1 MIRLNKRIRISGNLW
16 LIIAAWLFTLSFIIN
31 NYLSYNATPT
41 NAKQLLEKN
50 IAKKEVLFD
59 NILQN
64 NQLLENISEHANTV
78 SDKNLFQLPIGIFV
92 YQEDE
97 HGQNQLLFWNRIAAQ
112 VDTKDLNLSDGSYP
126 VNYYN
131 GLFEL
136 IKKTKIIGDKHYKFF
151 GLIPIYWQYL
161 QENDYLKNHFEDF
174 PNLNKRFKI
183 ENIGMPVLN
192 SKGKTLFHIGLVTDS
207 GNSIKPNSLS
217 LIFRIIALTI
227 LLLVFQKFINN
238 YARKKGAKRGLVL
251 FLSVIIVARG
261 LTYFFNFPFNFR
273 IYALFDQL
281 IYASDFLNSSLGD
294 LFINVILLLWITSY
308 IRRFLHQFKYPEA
321 VRDNLKVKHLIAILG
336 VMSLTLVTIIYMHT
350 VRSLVKDSTISFDV
364 TNFFSLNNYSRI
376 AFVIIAFASVCYH
389 RMIYIFLLPSRQLG
403 YSIIRKII
411 ICLTTG
417 LLFTILARDN
427 TNMAS
432 DFICI
437 LWLCLLL
444 PLIDSKW
451 IEFRKNLVSSSNF
464 LFWTMIYSV
473 SFTAIIY
480 NETQNIELKDRKSF
494 AENIG
499 LRSDETG
506 ETLIK
511 IAINNLNAY
520 FIQNS
525 VLSVYNETENRHTKD
540 QIINENFSG
549 YLNKYST
556 EVYFFDSTK
565 QELYNDDSTSFNT
578 LELNIRNQA
587 KPTDVQNLFY
597 NENTPDRFSYI
608 FKKDLYD
615 DKQKKLVGY
624 CYVLV
629 KPYRYANNTLT
640 FQLYNTS
647 KALLGDVT
655 YKYSYA
661 IYKNRKIITSY
672 NNSTFSEYLDK
683 DLIPKIDYLIK
694 DDSKE
699 STLYYN
705 AGDNK
710 VVVIEKKN
718 NRIIE
723 EVTLFAYIFCI
734 SIVVL
739 IVSYFIIK
747 ILEANFN
754 WRYIKGYF
762 QPNIHKQIQG
772 TIIFISL
779 FSFFVIGISTIS
791 FFYLQFNNSNK
802 ERLSQSSHVIS
813 GEIEYSLKFEEY
825 DKSVVNNEYIKDNM
839 GRRILQIAALNNL
852 DINYYSEG
860 GKLISTSQPTIYNK
874 EIYAPWMNPNAYY
887 NIHIKKLLEY
897 TQTETIG
904 TFNFL
909 SIYVPIH
916 NFNGENIGYINI
928 PYLNSQ
934 NEVEKQISSFLVTV
948 INLNA
953 LIFILAGVIAM
964 QFTRRISDTFTLI
977 GEKMRAINLGK
988 KNELIHYKR
997 KDEIGELVTEYNVM
1011 VEKLFKSAEILAKSE
1026 RQGAWQEMARQVA
1039 HEIKNPLTPMK
1050 LSIQYLERAI
1060 NADAENVKDLSKRVT
1075 QTLIEQIDQLAKIA
1089 SDFSQFANISNNKP
1103 EPLSINEL
1111 LKSITT
1117 LYVAE
1122 PNIKIEAHLI
1132 EPPIMIWADKTQ
1144 MNRLLTNLIKNAL
1157 EATEPDKLAN
1167 INIEQ
1172 SIHHGKVTIAVQ
1184 DFGMGISEDKKK
1196 KIFVPNFTTK
1206 TSGTGLGLAICKG
1219 ICESA
1224 NGTIS
1229 FKSKSG
1235 EGTTFFITL
1244 PIYQKSS

>member
-1 MIRLNKRIRISGNLW
+1 MIKLNKRIRISGNLW

-41 NAKQLLEKN
+41 NAKLLLEKN
-50 IAKKEVLFD
+50 IAKKEALFNKVLE
-59 NILQN
+59 N
-64 NQLLENISEHANTV
+64 NQLLENISQKVQTV
-78 SDKNLFQLPIGIFV
+78 SSNELFQLPIGLFV
-92 YQEDE
+92 YEEDTL
-97 HGQNQLLFWNRIAAQ
+97 GNDRLLYWNRIAAQ
-112 VDTKDLNLSDGSYP
+112 IEPKDLNLIDGDYS

-136 IKKTKIIGDKHYKFF
+136 IKKTKFIGNKQYKFF

-183 ENIGMPVLN
+183 EKIGMPVLN
-192 SKGKTLFHIGLVTDS
+192 GKGKTLFHIGLVSESSDQ
-207 GNSIKPNSLS
+207 IKPNNIS
-217 LIFRIIALTI
+217 LIFRLIALAI
-227 LLLVFQKFINN
+227 ILLVFQKFINN
-238 YARKKGAKRGLVL
+238 YARKKGAKKGL
-251 FLSVIIVARG
+251 FLFLTVIIVARG
-261 LTYFFNFPFNFR
+261 LSFFFNFPFNFR
-273 IYALFDQL
+273 IYALFDQF
-281 IYASDFLNSSLGD
+281 IYASDFLNASLGD
-294 LFINVILLLWITSY
+294 LFINVILLLWITSF
-308 IRRFLHQFKYPEA
+308 IRRFIHQFKYPLSIKNSL
-321 VRDNLKVKHLIAILG
+321 VVKHTIAITG
-336 VMSLTLVTIIYMHT
+336 IIALTLTTIGFMHIIE
-350 VRSLVKDSTISFDV
+350 SLIRDSTISFDV
-364 TNFFSLNNYSRI
+364 TNFFSLNNFSRI

-389 RMIYIFLLPSRQLG
+389 RLLYIFLLPSRQLG
-403 YSIIRKII
+403 YSTIRKII
-411 ICLTTG
+411 FCLITG
-417 LLFTILARDN
+417 LLFTIIARDN
-427 TNMAS
+427 SNMAS
-432 DFICI
+432 DFICV
-437 LWLCLLL
+437 LWLSVLL
-444 PLIDSKW
+444 PIINAKW
-451 IEFRKNLVSSSNF
+451 IDLRKNLVSSSNF

-473 SFTAIIY
+473 SITAVIY
-480 NETQNIELKDRKSF
+480 YETQNIELKDRKSF

-520 FIQNS
+520 FIQNAATT
-525 VLSVYNETENRHTKD
+525 VYNEIENRHTKD

-565 QELYNDDSTSFNT
+565 QGLYNDDSTSFNT
-578 LELNIRNQA
+578 LEISIHNQA
-587 KPTDVQNLFY
+587 KPTDVKNLYY

-608 FKKDLYD
+608 FRKDLFD
-615 DKQKKLVGY
+615 DSQQRLIGY
-624 CYVLV
+624 CFVLV

-655 YKYSYA
+655 YKYAYA

-672 NNSTFSEYLDK
+672 NSSTFSEYLDK
-683 DLIPKIDYLIK
+683 DLTPKIDYLLK

-723 EVTLFAYIFCI
+723 EITLFAYIFCI

-754 WRYIKGYF
+754 WRYIKSYF

-772 TIIFISL
+772 TIIFISI

-825 DKSVVNNEYIKDNM
+825 DKSIVSTNYITDNI

-852 DINYYSEG
+852 DINYYAQDG
-860 GKLISTSQPTIYNK
+860 RLISTSQPSIYNK

-887 NIHIKKLLEY
+887 NIHVKKLLEF

-904 TFNFL
+904 SFNFL

-916 NFNGENIGYINI
+916 NFNGENIGYINV

-997 KDEIGELVTEYNVM
+997 KDEIGELVTEYNIM

-1060 NADAENVKDLSKRVT
+1060 NSDAENVKELSKRVT

-1089 SDFSQFANISNNKP
+1089 SDFSQFANINNNNP
-1103 EPLSINEL
+1103 EVISINDL
-1111 LKSITT
+1111 LTSITS

-1122 PNIKIEAHLI
+1122 PNVTITTQKI
-1132 EPPIMIWADKTQ
+1132 EPPIMLWADKTQ
-1144 MNRLLTNLIKNAL
+1144 INRLLTNLIKNAI
-1157 EATEPDKLAN
+1157 EATETNKQAQ
-1167 INIEQ
+1167 INITQ
-1172 SIHHGKVTIAVQ
+1172 SIHNNKVTIAVH
-1184 DFGMGISEDKKK
+1184 DFGMGIPEDKKK

-1206 TSGTGLGLAICKG
+1206 SSGTGLGLAICKG

-1224 NGTIS
+1224 EGTIS
-1229 FKSKSG
+1229 FKSKIG

-1244 PIYQKSS
+1244 PIYTPSN